1 MPEFDWADIKRR
13 MDGAVEALK
22 KEFAGL
28 RTGRANPQLLEHL
41 QAECYGS
48 MMPFNQLASIS
59 VPEPRLLNVQVWDAA
74 NTKAVERAIRESE
87 LGLNPQT
94 EGNLIRVPIPELNEE
109 RRQELSRVAAKYAE
123 QARVAVRNIRRDGM
137 EKLKRME
144 KDHEI
149 SQDEHHRDGDELQK
163 LTDGHVKQIDELLAA
178 KEQDIMQV

>member
-1 MPEFDWADIKRR
+1 
-13 MDGAVEALK
+13 
-22 KEFAGL
+22 
-28 RTGRANPQLLEHL
+28 
-41 QAECYGS
+41 

-59 VPEPRLLNVQVWDAA
+59 VPEARMLNVQVWDGA
-74 NTKAVERAIRESE
+74 NTKAVERAIREAD

-109 RRQELSRVAAKYAE
+109 RRQELSRVAAKYTE

-149 SQDEHHRDGDELQK
+149 SEDEHHRDADELQK
-163 LTDGHVKQIDELLAA
+163 LTDGHVKQIDDLLAA